1 MKKIITML
9 LVCAFTLSMAGCGKQ
24 NVADDVTTIPSGGN
38 IINVFYVEDNKIEK
52 SDTVYQLKQP
62 DSFTASIEE
71 VMTALVAEF
80 DTKMPSY
87 KYMLDEDNNVTLELS
102 LGGNYSKE
110 ENLLIM
116 AAVTNTMFQLDE
128 IGSIRITMNNPEG
141 ERVASELF
149 LRDTFYFYD
158 YPVEDNYN
166 KTNVEIYVAGGDGAS
181 LEKATV
187 VMSVKPNIS
196 LEESI
201 VLHLASNGS
210 IPHNT
215 KVNSVSVNAGVC
227 YLDLSADFAENME
240 NVRSD
245 VVVYSVVNSVTSIN
259 GIDKVQIFID
269 GENAGYYRKT
279 VNIESP
285 LIFNNELVEK

>member
-9 LVCAFTLSMAGCGKQ
+9 LVCALTLGMTGCGGQ
-24 NVADDVTTIPSGGN
+24 NNTEDVTTMPSGGN

-80 DTKMPSY
+80 DTKLPSY

-141 ERVASELF
+141 DMVAGELF
-149 LRDTFYFYD
+149 FRDTFYFYD

-166 KTNVEIYVAGGDGAS
+166 KTNVEVYVASGDGAS
-181 LEKATV
+181 LEKTTV
-187 VMSVKPNIS
+187 VMSAKPNTS

-201 VLHLASNGS
+201 VMHLAARGS
-210 IPHNT
+210 IPQNT

-240 NVRSD
+240 NVKSD

-285 LIFNNELVEK
+285 LVFNNELVEK